1 MKYYLVGIKGTG
13 MSALALL
20 LSDLGFEVV
29 GYDDAKE
36 HRFTEDKLVERGIKI
51 YNEANDTMDKDT
63 IVVYSPA
70 LKLDIHPELVKAKEL
85 DLKIYEYEEMLGKL
99 VEVMALKILKNLF

>member
-1 MKYYLVGIKGTG
+1 MKYYLAGIKGTG
-13 MSALALL
+13 MSALALI
-20 LSDLGFEVV
+20 LSDLGFEVI

-51 YNEANDTMDKDT
+51 YTEENDAMDENT

-70 LKLDIHPELVKAKEL
+70 LKLDTHS
-85 DLKIYEYEEMLGKL
+85 D
-99 VEVMALKILKNLF
+99 

>member
-20 LSDLGFEVV
+20 LDDLGFNVI

-36 HRFTEDKLVERGIKI
+36 HRFTEDKLIERGIKI
-51 YNEANDTMDKDT
+51 YT
-63 IVVYSPA
+63 
-70 LKLDIHPELVKAKEL
+70 
-85 DLKIYEYEEMLGKL
+85 EENNAHSDPHTPQDYYDSTHTGSARPRSRCLR
-99 VEVMALKILKNLF
+99 